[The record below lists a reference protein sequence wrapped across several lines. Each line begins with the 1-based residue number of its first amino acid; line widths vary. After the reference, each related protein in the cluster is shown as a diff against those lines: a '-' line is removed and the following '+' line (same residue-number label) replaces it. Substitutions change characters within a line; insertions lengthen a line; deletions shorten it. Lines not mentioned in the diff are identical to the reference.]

1 MDDDLRACLPEA
13 LRGGATRIERIA
25 PGMSGAGV
33 YRVDAE
39 GKTYVLKIAGG
50 REPFDDWK
58 RATQVLAAAGRAGV
72 APVISW
78 RIPSGAF
85 TRFRSRRNG
94 PARTR
99 ASVRALSLRGLL
111 IDFLKTHELP
121 KNHLSENPSKSV
133 TEAMPQAQREIDRDF
148 RSFETE
154 AATAGLLQRL
164 K

>member
-58 RATQVLAAAGRAGV
+58 RATQVLAAAGRAG
-72 APVISW
+72 W
-78 RIPSGAF
+78 RRSSAGGYPPA
-85 TRFRSRRNG
+85 RSRDSGRAGMAPQGHG
-94 PARTR
+94 PV
-99 ASVRALSLRGLL
+99 SGPCHYGGS
-111 IDFLKTHELP
+111 
-121 KNHLSENPSKSV
+121 
-133 TEAMPQAQREIDRDF
+133 
-148 RSFETE
+148 
-154 AATAGLLQRL
+154 
-164 K
+164 